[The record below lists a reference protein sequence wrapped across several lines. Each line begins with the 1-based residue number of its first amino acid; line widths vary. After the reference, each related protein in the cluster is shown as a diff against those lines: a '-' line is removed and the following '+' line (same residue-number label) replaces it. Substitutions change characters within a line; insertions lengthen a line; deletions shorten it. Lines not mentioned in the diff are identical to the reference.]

1 MEYLWSDLK
10 NNFTDEFSKC
20 FYVGHRMDEMSFWN
34 PKLFGVPHL
43 GFLTSVGL
51 IPPKGTPSE
60 GTFSTGTID
69 LQ

>member
-1 MEYLWSDLK
+1 
-10 NNFTDEFSKC
+10 
-20 FYVGHRMDEMSFWN
+20 MDEMSFWN

-43 GFLTSVGL
+43 GFLTSGGL
-51 IPPKGTPSE
+51 ISPKGTPSE